1 MVKPPIPLHGKNKVK
16 IWLRNDDEK
25 CLNSCCSM
33 FKLCLARNIGPKK
46 LNLSPIFIHN
56 KAGHLLSEPGF
67 DPHSTPQFR
76 DLSSN
81 FAKQNSTP

>member
-1 MVKPPIPLHGKNKVK
+1 M
-16 IWLRNDDEK
+16 
-25 CLNSCCSM
+25 
-33 FKLCLARNIGPKK
+33 KK
-46 LNLSPIFIHN
+46 LKSATLLLSIGCSDMMEESVNYAGYIKFLPMYLLSPFAIFPFLNWDN

>member
-1 MVKPPIPLHGKNKVK
+1 MNSEKMTLKTDVTTKVVQNSKKVK
-16 IWLRNDDEK
+16 K
-25 CLNSCCSM
+25 SAT
-33 FKLCLARNIGPKK
+33 FKATK
-46 LNLSPIFIHN
+46 

>member
-1 MVKPPIPLHGKNKVK
+1 MALLAFAFSVMLRYPKNSKNGSFVRVNPQSEMK
-16 IWLRNDDEK
+16 MTHSSTTIIT
-25 CLNSCCSM
+25 
-33 FKLCLARNIGPKK
+33 F
-46 LNLSPIFIHN
+46 

>member
-1 MVKPPIPLHGKNKVK
+1 MEWPPSFYFCTLRLKNKKVDLLKYLPKIVHTPSKVPNKSNVWPDKIKSPPI
-16 IWLRNDDEK
+16 
-25 CLNSCCSM
+25 
-33 FKLCLARNIGPKK
+33 
-46 LNLSPIFIHN
+46 N

-76 DLSSN
+76 DPSSN

>member
-1 MVKPPIPLHGKNKVK
+1 MESLPTEILDHILKQI
-16 IWLRNDDEK
+16 K
-25 CLNSCCSM
+25 CESCQKYCDQI
-33 FKLCLARNIGPKK
+33 KL
-46 LNLSPIFIHN
+46 N